1 MTDESTKPENEN
13 GFSDAFAAVALVVL
27 PVVAILYWL
36 SGMPTSQVSVSGGW
50 CVVEASFPTLGNA
63 VTGGYSQTLTA

>member
-1 MTDESTKPENEN
+1 MTEESTKPENEN

-36 SGMPTSQVSVSGGW
+36 SGMPTSQVSVSPGW
-50 CVVEASFPTLGNA
+50 CVIEVSLPTPGNA
-63 VTGGYSQTLTA
+63 CVGVYAQTVPA

>member
-1 MTDESTKPENEN
+1 MTDESTKPENGN

-36 SGMPTSQVSVSGGW
+36 SGMPTS
-50 CVVEASFPTLGNA
+50 
-63 VTGGYSQTLTA
+63 

>member
-13 GFSDAFAAVALVVL
+13 GFPDAFAAVVLVVL

-36 SGMPTSQVSVSGGW
+36 SGMPTSQVSVCPGW
-50 CVVEASFPTLGNA
+50 CVVEASLPRLGNDG
-63 VTGGYSQTLTA
+63 TGVYSQTLPA

>member
-1 MTDESTKPENEN
+1 MTDESTKGENEN

-36 SGMPTSQVSVSGGW
+36 SGMPTS
-50 CVVEASFPTLGNA
+50 
-63 VTGGYSQTLTA
+63 